1 MSHRRNQNDI
11 YNNDNGLKKKVK
23 EKKHKL
29 VKTLNYV

>member
-11 YNNDNGLKKKVK
+11 YNDNGLKKKVK

-29 VKTLNYV
+29 VKTLNCV